1 MNGGDIM
8 SLEWQRIFWAVLFF
22 LMILAAFIVP
32 FTPLLNDLTT
42 FYGAFLFW
50 NVFAIVV
57 IICLGLITARWRDDD
72 ER

>member
-1 MNGGDIM
+1 M
-8 SLEWQRIFWAVLFF
+8 SLKELRIFWATLFT

-32 FTPLLNDLTT
+32 FTPLLRDLAS

-50 NVFAIVV
+50 VIFAVIV
-57 IICLGLITARWRDDD
+57 IICLGLITARWRDFD

>member
-1 MNGGDIM
+1 M
-8 SLEWQRIFWAVLFF
+8 SLERQRIFWAVLFL

-32 FTPLLNDLTT
+32 FTPLMSGLTK

-50 NVFAIVV
+50 SLFAIVV
-57 IICLGLITARWRDDD
+57 IVCLGFITARWRDED